1 MGQRPYRLVRTCW
14 GNRVEIPDK
23 GHYCNARAKPEYPAC
38 FLEWQTVNPGCAL
51 YSMPCRFSN
60 GTVSVLHIGSVSTT
74 IQFDGRVFE
83 NETRLA
89 IAVRDSDRGED
100 EARQVVR
107 RERGP
112 RRPGTHDAQGSA
124 RYPGSRRLGRAQHR
138 AQASDGAFHR
148 CGIRRRQASDRM
160 LDTYDA

>member
-1 MGQRPYRLVRTCW
+1 MGQRPHRLVRTCW

-51 YSMPCRFSN
+51 YSMLCRLPLSD
-60 GTVSVLHIGSVSTT
+60 GTVSVPHIGSVSTT

-89 IAVRDSDRGED
+89 IVVRDSDGG
-100 EARQVVR
+100 R
-107 RERGP
+107 R
-112 RRPGTHDAQGSA
+112 
-124 RYPGSRRLGRAQHR
+124 
-138 AQASDGAFHR
+138 
-148 CGIRRRQASDRM
+148 
-160 LDTYDA
+160 